1 MEIVTSLKSLSKN
14 PHNDGSVV
22 QVVVANIFLYGTLC
36 DLELLQICLGRS
48 LDEIDKQPARLN
60 NYSVFWVKDRNFPVI
75 KFVEGASAQGL
86 VLFDL
91 SNDELNRLDFYE
103 GSFNYELRK
112 VSIYLENN
120 KLSDNTNMVEAQVYF
135 NTDEKIEVGDQWS
148 LQNWQTEFGDVSRR
162 VAIEFMQLHN
172 LSDEIDL
179 LMEYENIY
187 NRVFK
192 N

>member
-14 PHNDGSVV
+14 LHDDRSVV
-22 QVVVANIFLYGTLC
+22 LVIVANIFLYGTLC

-48 LDEIDKQPARLN
+48 LDEIDKQPARLD

-91 SNDELNRLDFYE
+91 SNVDLNRLDFYE

-112 VSIYLENN
+112 VSIYIEN
-120 KLSDNTNMVEAQVYF
+120 KQLSDHTDMVEAQVYF

-148 LQNWQTEFGDVSRR
+148 LLKWQTEFGDVSRR

-172 LSDEIDL
+172 LSNEIDL

-187 NRVFK
+187 SRVFK

>member
-22 QVVVANIFLYGTLC
+22 YIIVANIFLYGTLC

-48 LDEIDKQPARLN
+48 LDEIDKQPARLD
-60 NYSVFWVKDRNFPVI
+60 NYSVFWVKDKNFPVI
-75 KFVEGASAQGL
+75 KLVEGASAQGL

-91 SNDELNRLDFYE
+91 SNDDLNRLDFYE
-103 GSFNYELRK
+103 GSFNYELKK
-112 VSIYLENN
+112 VSIYIEN
-120 KLSDNTNMVEAQVYF
+120 KQLSDHMNLVEAQVYF

-148 LQNWQTEFGDVSRR
+148 LLKWQTEFGDVSRR
-162 VAIEFMQLHN
+162 VATEFMQLQN
-172 LSDEIDL
+172 LSNEIDL

-187 NRVFK
+187 SRSFK

>member
-1 MEIVTSLKSLSKN
+1 M
-14 PHNDGSVV
+14 
-22 QVVVANIFLYGTLC
+22 ANIFLYGTLC

-48 LDEIDKQPARLN
+48 LDEIDKQPARLD

-86 VLFDL
+86 VLIDL
-91 SNDELNRLDFYE
+91 SNDDLNRLDFYE

-112 VSIYLENN
+112 VSIHIEN
-120 KLSDNTNMVEAQVYF
+120 KQLSDHTDMVEAQVYF
-135 NTDEKIEVGDQWS
+135 NTNEKIEVGDQWS
-148 LQNWQTEFGDVSRR
+148 LRKWQTEFGDVSRR

-187 NRVFK
+187 SRVFK

>member
-1 MEIVTSLKSLSKN
+1 MT
-14 PHNDGSVV
+14 
-22 QVVVANIFLYGTLC
+22 NIFLYGTLC
-36 DLELLQICLGRS
+36 DRELLEICLGRS
-48 LDEIDKQPARLN
+48 LSNVSLVSAKLEN
-60 NYSVFWVKDRNFPVI
+60 HSVFWVKNRNFPVI
-75 KFVEGASAQGL
+75 KFNRGSFALGL
-86 VLFDL
+86 AVLNLEDQDL
-91 SNDELNRLDFYE
+91 EKLDFYE
-103 GSFNYELRK
+103 GGFNYELRK
-112 VSIYLENN
+112 VSIYIEN
-120 KLSDNTNMVEAQVYF
+120 KQLSDHTDMVEAQVYF

-148 LQNWQTEFGDVSRR
+148 LRNWQTEFGDVSRR

>member
-1 MEIVTSLKSLSKN
+1 M
-14 PHNDGSVV
+14 
-22 QVVVANIFLYGTLC
+22 ANIFLYGTLC

-48 LDEIDKQPARLN
+48 LDKIDKQPARLDN
-60 NYSVFWVKDRNFPVI
+60 HSVFWVKGRNFPVI
-75 KFVEGASAQGL
+75 KFVEGASAQGI

-91 SNDELNRLDFYE
+91 SNDDLNRLDFYE

-112 VSIYLENN
+112 ASIYIKN
-120 KLSDNTNMVEAQVYF
+120 KQLSDNKEMVEAQVYF

-148 LQNWQTEFGDVSRR
+148 LNKWQIEFGDVSRR
-162 VAIEFMQLHN
+162 VATEFMQLQN

-187 NRVFK
+187 NRVFT

>member
-1 MEIVTSLKSLSKN
+1 MEIVTSLKLLSKN
-14 PHNDGSVV
+14 PHKDGSVFRV
-22 QVVVANIFLYGTLC
+22 IMANIFLYGTLC
-36 DLELLQICLGRS
+36 DLELLHICLGRS
-48 LDEIDKQPARLN
+48 LDNIDKETARLDN
-60 NYSVFWVKDRNFPVI
+60 HSVFWVKDRNFPVI
-75 KFVEGASAQGL
+75 KFDEGASAQGL

-91 SNDELNRLDFYE
+91 SNDDLNRLDFYE
-103 GSFNYELRK
+103 GSFNYELKK
-112 VSIYLENN
+112 VSIYIEN
-120 KLSDNTNMVEAQVYF
+120 KQLSDHMNLVEAQVYF

-148 LQNWQTEFGDVSRR
+148 LRNWQTEFGDVSRR